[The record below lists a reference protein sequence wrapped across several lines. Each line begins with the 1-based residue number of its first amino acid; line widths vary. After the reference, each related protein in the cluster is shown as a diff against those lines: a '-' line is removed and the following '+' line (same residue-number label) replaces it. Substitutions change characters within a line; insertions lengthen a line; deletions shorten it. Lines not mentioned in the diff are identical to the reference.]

1 MALFFLTHT
10 YTLKNKHMNKI
21 QVLIDNGFITD
32 NDIQEY
38 IVSNQI
44 DYPWDNDEQDYN
56 EPEINTEYVI
66 ASTSELM
73 EETMVFPSNADGHI
87 TDYTDLNCVALR
99 YGRYDWEDAF
109 SAVAEL
115 NTDKY
120 KYIYVRTLD
129 SDKNVHNLFRRIDTS
144 DAVVI

>member
-1 MALFFLTHT
+1 
-10 YTLKNKHMNKI
+10 MNKI